1 MMETKVEQMNDEEL
15 TRLILAGEESAER
28 AFTELYNRY
37 SPRVY
42 AYCRRFLG
50 DRVEAEDAFQETF
63 INFHHCVIQNQSV
76 SSVFGLIMKIARN
89 LCLNAKR
96 KAAKIV
102 SYEDYMSF
110 KNDNRTEQDE
120 LLNLIKSSIDLLP
133 DDLREM
139 FILREYDGLSYIEI
153 AEITDSP
160 INTVKVKLFRAKK
173 RLREILTPYLADYSD
188 FDNNMSNNK
197 FNEQ

>member
-1 MMETKVEQMNDEEL
+1 METKVEQMNDEEL
-15 TRLILAGEESAER
+15 TRLVLAGEKSAES

-50 DRVEAEDAFQETF
+50 DRVDSEDAFQETF
-63 INFHHCVIQNQSV
+63 IKFHHCIKQNQPVTSL
-76 SSVFGLIMKIARN
+76 FGLIMKIARN

-96 KAAKIV
+96 RTSPIV

-120 LLNLIKSSIDLLP
+120 LLNLIKTSIDLLP

-139 FILREYDGLSYIEI
+139 FILREYDGLSYLEI
-153 AEITDSP
+153 AEVTDSP

-173 RLREILTPYLADYSD
+173 RLREILAPYLADYSD

-197 FNEQ
+197 F